1 MDFRPRQLHRPTL
14 QVTARIFATMT
25 VNTDPKVLLAD
36 SMANTPLV
44 ERMLSLGEWSVAFWD
59 VDLGRFVNKS

>member
-44 ERMLSLGEWSVAFWD
+44 ERMLSLGE
-59 VDLGRFVNKS
+59 